1 MKLKI
6 IFATSQSFESKEV
19 KARST
24 YFEQKNTTNEIY
36 KFKKKY
42 VPKIYRL
49 DMDFNLTDKRFL
61 PLVCDAKACY
71 YPISVTLKSM

>member
-1 MKLKI
+1 MIKMKLKI

-19 KARST
+19 KVRST
-24 YFEQKNTTNEIY
+24 KRTQQM
-36 KFKKKY
+36 KFINLKKKY

-49 DMDFNLTDKRFL
+49 DMDFNLTDKIFL

-71 YPISVTLKSM
+71 